1 MKKGMIAPVIITVL
15 LIVYYIA
22 YFGLMISL
30 LEGALKYLLGILPLL
45 FSGVMIKVC
54 LERLKEIKEGNED
67 DLSKYWLY

>member
-1 MKKGMIAPVIITVL
+1 MIAPVIITVL

-22 YFGLMISL
+22 YFGLLISL

-67 DLSKYWLY
+67 DLSQY

>member
-1 MKKGMIAPVIITVL
+1 MKKGMIAPVIISVL

-67 DLSKYWLY
+67 DLSQY

>member
-1 MKKGMIAPVIITVL
+1 MIAPVIITIL

-67 DLSKYWLY
+67 DLSQY

>member
-1 MKKGMIAPVIITVL
+1 MKKGMIAPVIITIL
-15 LIVYYIA
+15 LIVYYVA

-67 DLSKYWLY
+67 DLSQY

>member
-30 LEGALKYLLGILPLL
+30 LEGALKYLLGILPLF

-67 DLSKYWLY
+67 DLSQY

>member
-1 MKKGMIAPVIITVL
+1 MKNGMIAPVIITVL
-15 LIVYYIA
+15 LIVYYVA

-30 LEGALKYLLGILPLL
+30 LDGALKYLLGILPLF

-67 DLSKYWLY
+67 DLSQY

>member
-15 LIVYYIA
+15 LIV
-22 YFGLMISL
+22 SL

-67 DLSKYWLY
+67 DLSQY

>member
-30 LEGALKYLLGILPLL
+30 LEGVLKYLLGILPLF

-67 DLSKYWLY
+67 DLSQY

>member
-1 MKKGMIAPVIITVL
+1 MKKGMIAPVIITIL

-30 LEGALKYLLGILPLL
+30 LDGALKYLLGILPLF

-67 DLSKYWLY
+67 DLSQY

>member
-30 LEGALKYLLGILPLL
+30 LEGVLKYLLGILPLL

-67 DLSKYWLY
+67 DLSQY

>member
-15 LIVYYIA
+15 SIVYYIA

-67 DLSKYWLY
+67 DLSQY

>member
-30 LEGALKYLLGILPLL
+30 LEGALKYLLGIFPLL

-67 DLSKYWLY
+67 DLSQY

>member
-15 LIVYYIA
+15 LIVYYVA

-30 LEGALKYLLGILPLL
+30 LDGALKYLLGILPLF

-67 DLSKYWLY
+67 DLSQY

>member
-22 YFGLMISL
+22 YFGLLISL

-67 DLSKYWLY
+67 DLSQY

>member
-30 LEGALKYLLGILPLL
+30 LDGALKYLLGILPLF

-67 DLSKYWLY
+67 DLSQY

>member
-22 YFGLMISL
+22 YFGLMISF

-45 FSGVMIKVC
+45 ICGVLIKVC

-67 DLSKYWLY
+67 DLSQY

>member
-22 YFGLMISL
+22 YFGLLISL

-67 DLSKYWLY
+67 DLSQYWLY

>member
-54 LERLKEIKEGNED
+54 LERLKEIKERNED
-67 DLSKYWLY
+67 DLSQY

>member
-1 MKKGMIAPVIITVL
+1 MIAPVIITVL
-15 LIVYYIA
+15 LIVYYVA

-30 LEGALKYLLGILPLL
+30 LDGALKYLLGILPLF

-67 DLSKYWLY
+67 DLSQY

>member
-1 MKKGMIAPVIITVL
+1 MKKGMIAPVIITIL
-15 LIVYYIA
+15 LIVYYVA
-22 YFGLMISL
+22 YFGLLISL

-67 DLSKYWLY
+67 DLSQY

>member
-67 DLSKYWLY
+67 DLSQY

>member
-1 MKKGMIAPVIITVL
+1 MIAPVIITIL

-67 DLSKYWLY
+67 GKFLGL

>member
-15 LIVYYIA
+15 LIVYYVA

-45 FSGVMIKVC
+45 FCGVMIKVC
-54 LERLKEIKEGNED
+54 LER
-67 DLSKYWLY
+67 

>member
-15 LIVYYIA
+15 LIVYYVA

-67 DLSKYWLY
+67 DLSQY